1 MKIDLMESANNLLKD
16 YLWHKDWFYLQTK
29 QATSREGIEY
39 SFLQAMM
46 DVGDCID
53 DEWTVS
59 YLLVE
64 ISRQFPNLAVRR
76 MFWICNV

>member
-1 MKIDLMESANNLLKD
+1 MESASNLLKD

-29 QATSREGIEY
+29 QDTSREGIEY

-64 ISRQFPNLAVRR
+64 LSKQFPNIAVKR
-76 MFWICNV
+76 ICWSFIV